1 MKESIYTIPLT
12 DIFKKE
18 ANDGCP
24 VCRMREMLENRCI
37 EYIMGAAMMEP
48 DIRMETNKY
57 GFCASHLER
66 MMHQKNR
73 LSLALM
79 LETHLDELMAQHMPP
94 AAKKKGEESPAHTC
108 FVCREIDRVSE
119 KFLQNAARTAAADP
133 VFLELVCDQ
142 EYYCF
147 AHYDLFCRIIADTLP
162 KKQAKPLI
170 EALTQRT
177 KAYLQTLRDDVHSFT
192 LMFDYRSKGQNENER
207 TKQAVANA
215 VSYLSK

>member
-12 DIFKKE
+12 DIFSKE
-18 ANDGCP
+18 GQNGCP

-57 GFCASHLER
+57 GFCAQHLEQ

-79 LETHLDELMAQHMPP
+79 LETHFDELMAQHMPP

-119 KFLQNAARTAAADP
+119 KFLQNAARTAVSDP
-133 VFLELVCDQ
+133 AFSALVCDQ

-147 AHYDLFCRIIADTLP
+147 SHYDLFCQIISDTLS

-170 EALTQRT
+170 EALTRRT
-177 KAYLQTLRDDVHSFT
+177 KEHLQTLRDDVHDFT
-192 LMFDYRSKGQNENER
+192 RMFDYRSKGQGENEQI
-207 TKQAVANA
+207 KQAVAKA